1 MRQWIRSHLTYANV
15 MVTIVAFIVLGGV
28 SYAATGGNF
37 ILGKSNSAS
46 STTSLTAPVAGKGLQ
61 VTNTSTGAGATA
73 LGLNVASGHAP
84 FTVNSGTKVKGLN
97 ADTLDGK
104 DSASFVSTS
113 NLRQVGPVTM
123 TLPNNDL
130 QQMTI
135 ATVGHFTFTGLC
147 ARNLGGGGVDSV
159 DVLISTDVDHSTF
172 GSMSQAPSGPQRAGD
187 MLVSGG
193 SYDVFFDT
201 GTATGN
207 QVFHPASGSA
217 VAPDGQQ
224 VGFDLYEGMN
234 DRNQPGE
241 CIFGG
246 TFAVK

>member
-1 MRQWIRSHLTYANV
+1 MRQSIRSHLTYANV
-15 MVTIVAFIVLGGV
+15 MVTIVAFIVLGGM

-37 ILGKSNSAS
+37 SLGKANSAS
-46 STTSLTAPVAGKGLQ
+46 STSSLSAPVNGKALNL
-61 VTNTSTGAGATA
+61 TNTSTGVSATA

-84 FTVNSGTKVKGLN
+84 FTVNSGTKVKALN

-104 DSASFVSTS
+104 DSTAFVSTS
-113 NLRQVGPVTM
+113 SLRQVGPVTM
-123 TLPNNDL
+123 TLPDNDL
-130 QQMTI
+130 QQVTI

-147 ARNLGGGGVDSV
+147 ARNLGNGGFDSV
-159 DVLISTDVDHSTF
+159 DMFISTDVDHATF
-172 GSMSQAPSGPQRAGD
+172 GAMSQAPSGAQGAGD
-187 MLVSGG
+187 MSVSHG

-224 VGFDLYEGMN
+224 VVFDVYEGMN
-234 DRNQPGE
+234 VRNQPGQ
-241 CIFGG
+241 CLFGG